1 VLKDNTLEVDG
12 PLINVPRINGSVLG
26 VYENTLA
33 NGSRYGIGAGITHM
47 GERLGETR
55 TQADADAGASAFEL
69 PAYTTGKLVA
79 YWRVSPRLRVSL
91 DVDNL
96 LDETYYSS
104 SVSRLWVTPGTGRTV
119 TLGVQTKF

>member
-1 VLKDNTLEVDG
+1 MDG
-12 PLINVPRINGSVLG
+12 SLINVPRINGSVLG
-26 VYENTLA
+26 VYENTLS
-33 NGSRYGIGAGITHM
+33 NGSRYGIGAGVTHM

-55 TQADADAGASAFEL
+55 TQADADAGVRAFEL

-79 YWRVSPRLRVSL
+79 YWRISPRLRLSL